1 MVRGEVWT
9 INLDPT
15 TGAEIK
21 KTRPA
26 VIVSSDAIGIL
37 PLRVI
42 VPLTDWKSHYQQA
55 AWMVKISPNRNNGLT
70 KDSAADIFQIR
81 SLSTTRFVRKLGE
94 LKPDEMEKIA
104 QSIGLVIELPVKS
117 L

>member
-1 MVRGEVWT
+1 MFRGEVWL

-15 TGAEIK
+15 LGAEIK

-26 VIVSSDAIGIL
+26 VIVSSNAIGVL

-55 AWMVKISPNRNNGLT
+55 AWMVKISPNKKNGLT
-70 KDSAADIFQIR
+70 KDSTADTFQIR
-81 SLSTTRFVRKLGE
+81 SLSTVRFVQKIGE
-94 LKPDEMEKIA
+94 LNVSEMHKIVDA
-104 QSIGLVIELPVKS
+104 IGLVIEYPLQN
-117 L
+117 